1 MQNKWSKCIGVNNWH
16 LHQILEYERD
26 LAHFIG
32 FGESLVLKRLKLERV
47 QKPYTDYYYIIRIQV
62 TR

>member
-32 FGESLVLKRLKLERV
+32 FGESLVLKRLKLE
-47 QKPYTDYYYIIRIQV
+47 PYAYRNHTRITII
-62 TR
+62 